1 MASQIKLSPDQMRG
15 RANEYR
21 NQAEAVDEVISAM
34 DRLLTNLQ
42 SEWEG
47 DASAAYGEKYESLR
61 PGFVSAVELI
71 NDIAQALDST
81 AQSLEETDAAIAG
94 QFRQ

>member
-1 MASQIKLSPDQMRG
+1 MASQIKISPDQMRG
-15 RANEYR
+15 RASEYR
-21 NQAEAVDEVISAM
+21 TQAEEVNGVISAM
-34 DRLLTNLQ
+34 DRLLNALQ

-47 DASAAYGEKYESLR
+47 DASAAYGEKYEQLR
-61 PGFVSAVELI
+61 PGFVSAVDLI
-71 NDIAQALDST
+71 NDIAQSLDAT

>member
-15 RANEYR
+15 RASEYR
-21 NQAEAVDEVISAM
+21 TQAEEVNGVISAM
-34 DRLLTNLQ
+34 DRLLNALQ

-47 DASAAYGEKYESLR
+47 DASAAYGEKYDQLR
-61 PGFVSAVELI
+61 PGFVSAVDLI
-71 NDIAQALDST
+71 NDIAQSLDAT

>member
-1 MASQIKLSPDQMRG
+1 MASQIRLSPDQMRG
-15 RANEYR
+15 RAGEYR
-21 NQAEAVDEVISAM
+21 NQADAVNDVISAM

-47 DASAAYGEKYESLR
+47 DASAAYGEKYEHLR
-61 PGFVSAVELI
+61 PGFVSAVDLI

>member
-1 MASQIKLSPDQMRG
+1 MAAQIRLSPDQMRG
-15 RANEYR
+15 RASEYK
-21 NQAEAVDEVISAM
+21 NQADAVNDVITKM
-34 DRLLTNLQ
+34 DNLLDALR

-47 DASAAYGEKYESLR
+47 DASAAYGEKYEQLR

-71 NDIAQALDST
+71 NDIAQSLNST